1 MNKLK
6 VMVFNNALAKYTY
19 VELPCKPSKGDNLS
33 VHHVKEEVTDV
44 VFVTPKV
51 LDTMKQSLEGMDLL
65 VYTR

>member
-33 VHHVKEEVTDV
+33 VHYVNEKVTDV
-44 VFVTPKV
+44 VFATPMV
-51 LDTMKQSLEGMDLL
+51 QDTMKGLLEDVDLL
-65 VYTR
+65 VYTE